1 MNVLEAVHTDGEWGD
16 CILWSTQEPCSM
28 CSAAAAFVG
37 VGELPHIAPDPW
49 AIVAQ
54 AEDPGVEASK
64 LLRSVGP
71 AEDEWL
77 VSSNVFLPAERG
89 DQEGRRHAGA
99 GAQPGTRA
107 GDRRHRRRSPPARS
121 ECEIWTSGHAADEA
135 LADIW
140 PRIVTAAGARRRLR

>member
-1 MNVLEAVHTDGEWGD
+1 
-16 CILWSTQEPCSM
+16 M

-121 ECEIWTSGHAADEA
+121 ECRDLDHRSRRGRGTSGY
-135 LADIW
+135 LASD
-140 PRIVTAAGARRRLR
+140 RDRRRCEAAAPLT